1 LRGGSNLFAYAPNP
15 FGWVDPVG
23 LNKKC
28 PECPRKTI
36 IEEDSVVAKEAKMKP
51 QQQKDY
57 EQVKDM
63 LSQGEPGRNQ
73 HDLGGDLKGKELLIL
88 EGVVKGKEKIE

>member
-1 LRGGSNLFAYAPNP
+1 MHRIRWG
-15 FGWVDPVG
+15 G

-28 PECPRKTI
+28 PEYPRKTI
-36 IEEDSVVAKEAKMKP
+36 IEEDFIVAKEAKIKP

-63 LSQGEPGRNQ
+63 LSRGEPGRNQ
-73 HDLGGDLKGKELLIL
+73 HDLGENKDTHSK
-88 EGVVKGKEKIE
+88 